1 MVMGLFFAKKGWM
14 KAQWD
19 MLPEEKQMEMK
30 EKKGKGDDDDMEDML
45 LSYYYG
51 I

>member
-1 MVMGLFFAKKGWM
+1 MGLYFAKKGWM

-19 MLPEEKQMEMK
+19 MLPEEKQKEME
-30 EKKGKGDDDDMEDML
+30 EKKGKKKDSEDMEDML
-45 LSYYYG
+45 LSYYFG

>member
-30 EKKGKGDDDDMEDML
+30 DKKKDDDDMGDML
-45 LSYYYG
+45 LSYYYS